1 MFTVAGWYQSGDAV
15 NPYVG
20 ILKGDLQFEMS
31 YDITVSKQK
40 TAAINPQHFE
50 FSLLLRQ
57 PGGEGD
63 FVLSVEVEY
72 TWWLLAFE
80 S

>member
-1 MFTVAGWYQSGDAV
+1 MFTVGGWYQSGDAV

-40 TAAINPQHFE
+40 TAAMNPQRFE

-57 PGGEGD
+57 PGGRRG
-63 FVLSVEVEY
+63 FCIVRGGRVYLV
-72 TWWLLAFE
+72 AACI
-80 S
+80 

>member
-50 FSLLLRQ
+50 FRSEEQRLNPSHR
-57 PGGEGD
+57 P
-63 FVLSVEVEY
+63 
-72 TWWLLAFE
+72 
-80 S
+80 